1 MNTEKLS
8 CKTEVEKKKKKPN
21 TEFPRF
27 NSDVR
32 LKYLMLHNYV
42 LCLNYILFLDQRL

>member
-8 CKTEVEKKKKKPN
+8 CKTEVKKKI